1 MNCVRFL
8 CQHLPL
14 LCNVMKINRSLIIS
28 AFVLAVIVAIA
39 LLLIWVKEW
48 NVLNI
53 VSSLIIIF
61 AIIATGLLLDY
72 AGKDFDAGRIAVSKQ
87 GLLFLGTCFLLGIIS
102 LVIGK
107 WIPSSV
113 LWSLYLLTALFFGI
127 RIIILVIATR
137 EQRGE

>member
-1 MNCVRFL
+1 
-8 CQHLPL
+8 
-14 LCNVMKINRSLIIS
+14 MKINRLLIIS

-87 GLLFLGTCFLLGIIS
+87 GLLFLGTSFLLGIIS

>member
-1 MNCVRFL
+1 
-8 CQHLPL
+8 
-14 LCNVMKINRSLIIS
+14 MKINRLLIIS

-61 AIIATGLLLDY
+61 AIIAIGLLLDY

>member
-1 MNCVRFL
+1 
-8 CQHLPL
+8 
-14 LCNVMKINRSLIIS
+14 MKINRLLIIS

-102 LVIGK
+102 LVVGK

>member
-1 MNCVRFL
+1 
-8 CQHLPL
+8 
-14 LCNVMKINRSLIIS
+14 MKINRLLIIS

-72 AGKDFDAGRIAVSKQ
+72 AGKDFDASRIAVSKQ

>member
-1 MNCVRFL
+1 
-8 CQHLPL
+8 
-14 LCNVMKINRSLIIS
+14 MKINRLLIIS
-28 AFVLAVIVAIA
+28 AFVLAVIVALA

>member
-1 MNCVRFL
+1 
-8 CQHLPL
+8 
-14 LCNVMKINRSLIIS
+14 MKINRLLIIS

-113 LWSLYLLTALFFGI
+113 LWSLYLLTALFFWHQNHYTCYCDTGTTRGI
-127 RIIILVIATR
+127 VLFV
-137 EQRGE
+137 

>member
-1 MNCVRFL
+1 
-8 CQHLPL
+8 
-14 LCNVMKINRSLIIS
+14 MKINRLLIIS

-113 LWSLYLLTALFFGI
+113 LWSLYLLMALFFGI

>member
-1 MNCVRFL
+1 
-8 CQHLPL
+8 
-14 LCNVMKINRSLIIS
+14 MKINRLLIIS

-87 GLLFLGTCFLLGIIS
+87 GLLFLGTCFSLGIIS

>member
-1 MNCVRFL
+1 
-8 CQHLPL
+8 
-14 LCNVMKINRSLIIS
+14 MKINRLLIIS

-113 LWSLYLLTALFFGI
+113 LWSLYLLTALFFCI

>member
-1 MNCVRFL
+1 
-8 CQHLPL
+8 
-14 LCNVMKINRSLIIS
+14 MKINRSLIIS

-113 LWSLYLLTALFFGI
+113 LWSLYLLVALFFCI

-137 EQRGE
+137 EQRGK

>member
-1 MNCVRFL
+1 
-8 CQHLPL
+8 
-14 LCNVMKINRSLIIS
+14 MKINRVLIIS

>member
-1 MNCVRFL
+1 
-8 CQHLPL
+8 
-14 LCNVMKINRSLIIS
+14 MKINRLLIIS

-102 LVIGK
+102 LLIGK

>member
-1 MNCVRFL
+1 
-8 CQHLPL
+8 
-14 LCNVMKINRSLIIS
+14 MKINRLLIIS

-113 LWSLYLLTALFFGI
+113 LWSLYLLVALFFGI

-137 EQRGE
+137 EQRGK

>member
-1 MNCVRFL
+1 
-8 CQHLPL
+8 
-14 LCNVMKINRSLIIS
+14 MKINRLLIIS

>member
-1 MNCVRFL
+1 
-8 CQHLPL
+8 
-14 LCNVMKINRSLIIS
+14 MKINRLLIIS

-72 AGKDFDAGRIAVSKQ
+72 AGKDFDAGRIAVSK
-87 GLLFLGTCFLLGIIS
+87 
-102 LVIGK
+102 
-107 WIPSSV
+107 
-113 LWSLYLLTALFFGI
+113 
-127 RIIILVIATR
+127 
-137 EQRGE
+137 

>member
-1 MNCVRFL
+1 
-8 CQHLPL
+8 
-14 LCNVMKINRSLIIS
+14 MKINRSLIIS

-113 LWSLYLLTALFFGI
+113 LWSLYLLVALFFGI

-137 EQRGE
+137 EQRGK

>member
-1 MNCVRFL
+1 
-8 CQHLPL
+8 
-14 LCNVMKINRSLIIS
+14 MKINRSLIIS

-113 LWSLYLLTALFFGI
+113 LWSLYLLAALFFGI

>member
-1 MNCVRFL
+1 
-8 CQHLPL
+8 
-14 LCNVMKINRSLIIS
+14 MKINRLLIIS
-28 AFVLAVIVAIA
+28 AFVLVVIVAIA

>member
-1 MNCVRFL
+1 M
-8 CQHLPL
+8 
-14 LCNVMKINRSLIIS
+14 
-28 AFVLAVIVAIA
+28 LAVIVAIA

-113 LWSLYLLTALFFGI
+113 LWSLYLLAALFFGI

>member
-1 MNCVRFL
+1 ML
-8 CQHLPL
+8 CY
-14 LCNVMKINRSLIIS
+14 VMKINRLLIIS